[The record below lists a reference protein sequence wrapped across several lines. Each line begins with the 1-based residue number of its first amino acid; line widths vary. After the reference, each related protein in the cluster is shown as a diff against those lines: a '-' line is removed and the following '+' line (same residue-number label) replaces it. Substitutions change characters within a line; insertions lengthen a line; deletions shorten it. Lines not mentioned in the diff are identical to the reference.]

1 MMTRK
6 DYVTTAEII
15 NSYASEIK
23 LEVLED
29 LVNDF
34 IVMFSE
40 DNERFDSD
48 RFWDECFKNIDN
60 KKKEL
65 SISIICSLYLDHTNA
80 NICSKAPP
88 PCGLNHI
95 ITSV

>member
-6 DYVTTAEII
+6 DYVTTAEIL
-15 NSYASEIK
+15 NSYGAEMR

-34 IVMFSE
+34 IEMFAA

-48 RFWDECFKNIDN
+48 RFWEACFKNL
-60 KKKEL
+60 E
-65 SISIICSLYLDHTNA
+65 
-80 NICSKAPP
+80 
-88 PCGLNHI
+88 
-95 ITSV
+95 

>member
-6 DYVTTAEII
+6 DYVATAEIL

-23 LEVLED
+23 IDVYED

-34 IVMFSE
+34 SEMFIT

-48 RFWDECFKNIDN
+48 RFWEECMRNLAV
-60 KKKEL
+60 EE
-65 SISIICSLYLDHTNA
+65 
-80 NICSKAPP
+80 
-88 PCGLNHI
+88 
-95 ITSV
+95 

>member
-6 DYVTTAEII
+6 DYVATAEII
-15 NSYASEIK
+15 NSYGNDIK

-34 IVMFSE
+34 IEMFAE

-48 RFWDECFKNIDN
+48 RFHEECYKNLN
-60 KKKEL
+60 K
-65 SISIICSLYLDHTNA
+65 
-80 NICSKAPP
+80 
-88 PCGLNHI
+88 
-95 ITSV
+95 

>member
-6 DYVTTAEII
+6 DYVATAEII
-15 NSYASEIK
+15 NSYATEIK

-34 IVMFSE
+34 VDMFSK

-48 RFWDECFKNIDN
+48 RFWEECFKN
-60 KKKEL
+60 
-65 SISIICSLYLDHTNA
+65 LD
-80 NICSKAPP
+80 
-88 PCGLNHI
+88 
-95 ITSV
+95 V

>member
-6 DYVTTAEII
+6 DYVSTAEII

-34 IVMFSE
+34 IEMFAA

-48 RFWDECFKNIDN
+48 RFWDECFKN
-60 KKKEL
+60 
-65 SISIICSLYLDHTNA
+65 
-80 NICSKAPP
+80 
-88 PCGLNHI
+88 LNLE
-95 ITSV
+95 